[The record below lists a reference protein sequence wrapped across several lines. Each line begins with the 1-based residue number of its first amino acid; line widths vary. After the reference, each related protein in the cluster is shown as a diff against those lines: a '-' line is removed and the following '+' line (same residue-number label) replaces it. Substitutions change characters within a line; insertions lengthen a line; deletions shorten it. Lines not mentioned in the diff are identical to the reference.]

1 MRVLCIGARK
11 WRASL
16 GSEPFLEFDVICCLP
31 CCKNALQLSLV
42 AWALAL
48 NTAAAAA
55 AADADAFDYNDD
67 DDDDDNEGDAACLGN
82 DYFKVA

>member
-1 MRVLCIGARK
+1 M
-11 WRASL
+11 

-31 CCKNALQLSLV
+31 CCKNALQFSLV

-55 AADADAFDYNDD
+55 AADAFDDNDD
-67 DDDDDNEGDAACLGN
+67 DDEDDAAYCRNVRVCG
-82 DYFKVA
+82 APRRES